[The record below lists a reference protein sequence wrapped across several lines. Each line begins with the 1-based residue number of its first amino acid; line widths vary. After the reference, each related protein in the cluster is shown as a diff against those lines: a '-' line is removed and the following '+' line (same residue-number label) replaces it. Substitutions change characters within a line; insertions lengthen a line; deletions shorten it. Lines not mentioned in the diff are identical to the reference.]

1 MILSG
6 SASQTLAARI
16 AEATGE
22 PLGAAEVKYFPD
34 GELNV
39 QVTESISGRA
49 IVVIS
54 TVSNDAHIEALLLQD
69 AARQAGAETVVTV
82 VPYPGYARQN
92 RKYQPG
98 DIVSLRTVARSISPG
113 TDRVVT
119 VNPHE
124 RDATSMFDV
133 PATAVDASPRLAEPL
148 PDGLTDPLFL
158 GTDDQA
164 RPLADAARDA
174 YGRGESDHFVPGAG
188 SAAEDEIEPTDAT
201 LADRDVVLVDDFV
214 ATGATMATSATAVD
228 RAGADRIFAT
238 CVHPLLASGAWS
250 KLLRAGVEDMYAT
263 DTLERIVSD
272 VSVAPTIADAL

>member
-16 AEATGE
+16 AAATGE
-22 PLGAAEVKYFPD
+22 PLGAAEVKHFPD

-39 QVTESISGRA
+39 QVTESIDGRA

-69 AARQAGAETVVTV
+69 AARQAGAEEVITV

-92 RKYQPG
+92 RKYRPG
-98 DIVSLRTVARSISPG
+98 DIVSLSTVARALSPG
-113 TDRVVT
+113 TDRVIT

-124 RDATSMFDV
+124 KNATSMFEV
-133 PATAVDASPRLAEPL
+133 PATAVDASGRLAEPL
-148 PDGLTDPLFL
+148 PSGLVDPLFL
-158 GTDDQA
+158 ATDEQA
-164 RPLADAARDA
+164 YPLAESVRDGHGTGVADHLDPAAGTGTPETIA
-174 YGRGESDHFVPGAG
+174 
-188 SAAEDEIEPTDAT
+188 PTETSVDG
-201 LADRDVVLVDDFV
+201 RDVVLIDDFV
-214 ATGATMATSATAVD
+214 ATGATMATAATAADD
-228 RAGADRIFAT
+228 RGAERIYAT

-250 KLLRAGVEDMYAT
+250 KLLRAGVDEMYAT

-272 VSVAPTIADAL
+272 VSVAPVIADAL

>member
-16 AEATGE
+16 AETTGE
-22 PLGAAEVKYFPD
+22 SLGAAEVEYFPD

-39 QVTESISGRA
+39 EVTETISDRA

-54 TVSNDAHIEALLLQD
+54 TVSNDAHLEALLLQD
-69 AARQAGAETVVTV
+69 AARQAGAEEVITV

-98 DIVSLRTVARSISPG
+98 DIVSLRTVARALSPG
-113 TDRVVT
+113 TDRVIT

-124 RDATSMFDV
+124 EDAEEMFEV
-133 PATAVDASPRLAEPL
+133 PAVAVDASHRLAAPL
-148 PDGLTDPLFL
+148 PGDLTDPLFL
-158 GTDDQA
+158 GTDENA
-164 RPLADAARDA
+164 RPLAESVHDA
-174 YGRGESDHFVPGAG
+174 YGTGTVDHLVPPAG
-188 SAAEDEIEPTDAT
+188 SAVAADLAPTEAS
-201 LADRDVVLVDDFV
+201 LASRDVVFVDDFV
-214 ATGATMATSATAVD
+214 ATGATMSTAASAATD
-228 RAGADRIFAT
+228 AGAQRVFAT

-272 VSVAPTIADAL
+272 VSVAPVIADAL

>member
-22 PLGAAEVKYFPD
+22 PLGAAEVEYFPD

-39 QVTESISGRA
+39 EVTETITDRA

-69 AARQAGAETVVTV
+69 AARQAGADEVITV

-98 DIVSLRTVARSISPG
+98 DIVSLRTVAKALSPG
-113 TDRVVT
+113 TDRVIT

-124 RDATSMFDV
+124 DDAEEMFAV
-133 PATAVDASPRLAEPL
+133 PAVAVDASHRLAEPL
-148 PDGLTDPLFL
+148 PDDLADPLFL
-158 GTDDQA
+158 GTDEQA
-164 RPLADAARDA
+164 RPLAASVQDA
-174 YGRGESDHFVPGAG
+174 YGTGTVDHLVPPAG
-188 SAAEDEIEPTDAT
+188 SAAPEEVIPTESIVDG
-201 LADRDVVLVDDFV
+201 RDVVFVDDFV
-214 ATGATMATSATAVD
+214 ATGATMSTATQAATD
-228 RAGADRIFAT
+228 AGAQRVFAT

-250 KLLRAGVEDMYAT
+250 KLLRAGVEEMYAT
-263 DTLERIVSD
+263 DSLERIVSD
-272 VSVAPTIADAL
+272 VSVAPVVADAL

>member
-16 AEATGE
+16 AAVTGE

-39 QVTESISGRA
+39 EVTETISNRA

-54 TVSNDAHIEALLLQD
+54 TISNDAHIEALLLQD
-69 AARQAGAETVVTV
+69 AARQAGAEEVVTV

-98 DIVSLRTVARSISPG
+98 DIVSLRTVARALSPG

-124 RDATSMFDV
+124 EDAEEMFDV
-133 PATAVDASPRLAEPL
+133 PAVAIDASHRLAEPL
-148 PDGLTDPLFL
+148 PNDLADPVFL
-158 GTDDQA
+158 GTDANA
-164 RPLADAARDA
+164 RPLAESVREA
-174 YGRGESDHFVPGAG
+174 YGAGAVDHLVPPAG
-188 SAAEDEIEPTDAT
+188 SAASEELSTVETAVDG
-201 LADRDVVLVDDFV
+201 RDVVFVDDFV
-214 ATGATMATSATAVD
+214 ATGATMSTAASAAAD
-228 RAGADRIFAT
+228 AGAERIIAT

-272 VSVAPTIADAL
+272 VTVAPVIADAL